1 MGSVFAPAGFAAE
14 LSLSYCTRP
23 CYQTAM
29 PDRNKPQQKTPKRV
43 QGRAPAEALQ
53 TNGQSQH
60 RGERIAKLMARA
72 GLCSRREAETW
83 IAAGRVAVN
92 GRVLTSPA
100 LNVTGEDKVLVD
112 GKPLEAPE
120 RTRLFL
126 FNKPAGLVT
135 TERDPEGRPTV
146 FAYVAERHPGLPR
159 LISVGRLDMNT
170 EGLLLLTNDGG
181 LARVLELPATGWMR
195 RYRVRAN
202 GETDEAAL
210 GSLRRGVTV
219 DGLTYAPAEVT
230 LDRVQGANVWLT
242 LGLREGKNREVK
254 RLLEHIGLQVNRLI
268 RLSYGPFQLGHLGD
282 GEVEEVNT
290 RVLRDQLG
298 PTLSAAAGASFSRP
312 TRAEMQREMNTH
324 AGTGDRKRKHVRTLR
339 AEREPRSEETPRRR
353 VLRSATED
361 RHGREIAVERVVPA
375 RPPRGPAKPT
385 RNARR
390 FGAERSPG
398 AGPGNSPLARP
409 AKPPAGKAH
418 PQRPGKRPAGKAPR
432 PKR

>member
-1 MGSVFAPAGFAAE
+1 
-14 LSLSYCTRP
+14 
-23 CYQTAM
+23 M
-29 PDRNKPQQKTPKRV
+29 PDRNRTGAGPQKRSGDRRAEKRV
-43 QGRAPAEALQ
+43 EPRLEANAGRGEPAQ
-53 TNGQSQH
+53 

-92 GRVLTSPA
+92 GQVLASPA
-100 LNVTGEDKVLVD
+100 LNVTAEDKVLVD

-146 FAYVAERHPGLPR
+146 FGYVAERFPDLPR
-159 LISVGRLDMNT
+159 LISIGRLDINT

-181 LARVLELPATGWMR
+181 LARVLELPATGWVR

-210 GSLRRGVTV
+210 GQLRRGVTV
-219 DGLTYAPAEVT
+219 EGVKYAPAEVT

-268 RLSYGPFQLGHLGD
+268 RLSYGPFQLGHLAD

-298 PTLSAAAGASFSRP
+298 PSLAAAAGASFSRP
-312 TRAEMQREMNTH
+312 TRADMQRDMNTH

-339 AEREPRSEETPRRR
+339 AERENQSEEAPRRR

-361 RHGREIAVERVVPA
+361 RHGREVAVERVVPSRA
-375 RPPRGPAKPT
+375 PRAPVPAS

-390 FGAERSPG
+390 FGAERQG
-398 AGPGNSPLARP
+398 GPRP
-409 AKPPAGKAH
+409 ATGNTAPHRA
-418 PQRPGKRPAGKAPR
+418 GKRPAGKAPR

>member
-1 MGSVFAPAGFAAE
+1 
-14 LSLSYCTRP
+14 
-23 CYQTAM
+23 M
-29 PDRNKPQQKTPKRV
+29 PDRNKPPRRTQKRAQPKSSRN
-43 QGRAPAEALQ
+43 GRNAGE
-53 TNGQSQH
+53 QSQH
-60 RGERIAKLMARA
+60 RGKRIAKLMARA

-92 GRVLTSPA
+92 GRVLASPA
-100 LNVTGEDKVLVD
+100 FNVTGEDKVLVD

-126 FNKPAGLVT
+126 FNKLAGLVT
-135 TERDPEGRPTV
+135 TERDPECRPTV
-146 FAYVAERHPGLPR
+146 FTYVTEHFPDLPR
-159 LISVGRLDMNT
+159 LISVGRLDINT

-181 LARVLELPATGWMR
+181 LARVLELPATGWVR

-202 GETDEAAL
+202 GRAEEAAL
-210 GSLRRGVTV
+210 GQLRRGVTV
-219 DGLTYAPAEVT
+219 DGVAYLPAEVT

-268 RLSYGPFQLGHLGD
+268 RLSFGPFQLGHLAD

-298 PTLSAAAGASFSRP
+298 PTLASAAGASFSRP

-324 AGTGDRKRKHVRTLR
+324 SDPGDRKRKHLRTLR
-339 AEREPRSEETPRRR
+339 AERDNQFEEAPRRR
-353 VLRSATED
+353 ILRSATED
-361 RHGREIAVERVVPA
+361 RHGREIAVERVVPT
-375 RPPRGPAKPT
+375 RPSRGPAKLT

-390 FGAERSPG
+390 FGAECQTGPGSTSPG
-398 AGPGNSPLARP
+398 
-409 AKPPAGKAH
+409 
-418 PQRPGKRPAGKAPR
+418 RPGKRPSGKAPR
-432 PKR
+432 SKR

>member
-1 MGSVFAPAGFAAE
+1 
-14 LSLSYCTRP
+14 
-23 CYQTAM
+23 M
-29 PDRNKPQQKTPKRV
+29 PDRNTPPRKTPKRRE
-43 QGRAPAEALQ
+43 QKPREKPDAAE
-53 TNGQSQH
+53 QSPH

-83 IAAGRVAVN
+83 IVAGRVAVN
-92 GRVLTSPA
+92 GRVLMSPA
-100 LNVTGEDKVLVD
+100 LNVTCDDQVLVD

-135 TERDPEGRPTV
+135 TERDPEGRATV
-146 FAYVAERHPGLPR
+146 FAYVAERFPDLPR
-159 LISVGRLDMNT
+159 LISVGRLDINT

-181 LARVLELPATGWMR
+181 LARVLELPATGWIR

-202 GETDEAAL
+202 GQTDETAL
-210 GSLRRGVTV
+210 ARLRRGVTF
-219 DGLTYAPAEVT
+219 DGIAYAPAEVT

-254 RLLEHIGLQVNRLI
+254 RLLEHIDLQVNRLI
-268 RLSYGPFQLGHLGD
+268 RLSYGPFQLGQVPD
-282 GEVEEVNT
+282 GGVEEVHT

-298 PTLSAAAGASFSRP
+298 PSLTAAAGASFSRP
-312 TRAEMQREMNTH
+312 TRADMQREMNTH
-324 AGTGDRKRKHVRTLR
+324 AGTADRKRKHIRALR
-339 AEREPRSEETPRRR
+339 AERDTQSDEAPRRR

-361 RHGREIAVERVVPA
+361 RHGREVAVERVVPA
-375 RPPRGPAKPT
+375 RPPRGAAKPT

-390 FGAERSPG
+390 FGAEQR
-398 AGPGNSPLARP
+398 AGT
-409 AKPPAGKAH
+409 GKAA
-418 PQRPGKRPAGKAPR
+418 PARSGKRPAGKAPR